1 MRRNMQIDIS
11 AYGRA
16 VVLTGAGVSV
26 ASGLRPYRGP
36 DGVWEEHDVARL
48 GHVDALTERPRDTW
62 KLFGSM
68 RAPVLAARPN
78 PAHVALARW
87 ESSLR
92 PDQEFLLIT
101 QNVDGLHQQ
110 AGSRNVSEIHGNIMY
125 TRCSNFD
132 CTLERFRDTATH
144 QDHVPTCTVCGQ
156 TLRPDVVLFGE
167 ELPVRPS
174 WVAKRALRH
183 CDLFLA
189 IGTSGTVAPAS
200 SFARGAAYAGARTI
214 YLNLEPMQER
224 NPAFQE
230 EHLGRAEELL
240 PRLIGLD

>member
-1 MRRNMQIDIS
+1 MQIDIRS
-11 AYGRA
+11 YGRI

-26 ASGLRPYRGP
+26 ASGLRSYRGP
-36 DGVWEEHDVARL
+36 GGVWEEHDVARL
-48 GHVDALTERPRDTW
+48 GHVDALMQRPRDTW
-62 KLFGSM
+62 NLFGSM
-68 RAPVLAARPN
+68 REPVLAARPN
-78 PAHVALARW
+78 PAHLALARW

-92 PDQEFLLIT
+92 ADQEFLLIT

-110 AGSRNVSEIHGNIMY
+110 AGSRNVCEIHGNIMH

-144 QDHVPTCTVCGQ
+144 RDHVPTCTLCGQ
-156 TLRPDVVLFGE
+156 TLRPDIVLFGE
-167 ELPVRPS
+167 ELPVRPT
-174 WVAKRALRH
+174 WVAKRALRD

-200 SFARGAAYAGARTI
+200 NFARGAAYAGARTI
-214 YLNLEPMQER
+214 YLNLEPMQEP

-230 EHLGRAEELL
+230 HYLGRAEELL

>member
-1 MRRNMQIDIS
+1 MQIDIS
-11 AYGRA
+11 AYKRV

-26 ASGLRPYRGP
+26 ASGLRPYSGP

-48 GHVDALTERPRDTW
+48 GHVDALTQRPRDTW
-62 KLFGSM
+62 NLFGSM
-68 RAPVLAARPN
+68 REPVLAARPN

-87 ESSLR
+87 ESKLR
-92 PDQEFLLIT
+92 ADQEFRLIT

-110 AGSRNVSEIHGNIMY
+110 ADSRNVSEIHGNIMY

-144 QDHVPTCTVCGQ
+144 QDHVPTCTLCGQ
-156 TLRPDVVLFGE
+156 ALRPDIVLFGE
-167 ELPVRPS
+167 ELPVRPT
-174 WVAKRALRH
+174 WVARRALRD

-200 SFARGAAYAGARTI
+200 NFAREAAFAGARTI

-224 NPAFQE
+224 NPALQE
-230 EHLGRAEELL
+230 QYLGRAEELL
-240 PRLIGLD
+240 PRLIALD

>member
-1 MRRNMQIDIS
+1 MQIDIS
-11 AYGRA
+11 VYKRI
-16 VVLTGAGVSV
+16 VVLTGAGVSI

-36 DGVWEEHDVARL
+36 DGVWEEHDVARP
-48 GHVDALTERPRDTW
+48 GHVDAPAQQLRETW
-62 KLFGSM
+62 NLYGSM
-68 RAPVLAARPN
+68 REPILAARPN

-132 CTLERFRDTATH
+132 CTLERFRDTARH
-144 QDHVPTCTVCGQ
+144 QDHVPTCTLCGQ
-156 TLRPDVVLFGE
+156 TLRPDIVLSGE

-174 WVAKRALRH
+174 WVAKRALRD

-189 IGTSGTVAPAS
+189 IGTSGTVAPAGD
-200 SFARGAAYAGARTI
+200 FARGAAYAGARTI
-214 YLNLEPMQER
+214 NLDLEPMQER

-230 EHLGRAEELL
+230 EYLGRAEELL

>member
-1 MRRNMQIDIS
+1 MQIDLA
-11 AYGRA
+11 AYKRI

-48 GHVDALTERPRDTW
+48 GHVDALTQRPRDTW
-62 KLFGSM
+62 NLFGSM
-68 RAPVLAARPN
+68 RGPALAARPN

-144 QDHVPTCTVCGQ
+144 KDNVPTCTLCGQ

-174 WVAKRALRH
+174 WVAKRALRD

-200 SFARGAAYAGARTI
+200 NFARGAACAGARTI

-230 EHLGRAEELL
+230 EVLGRAEELL

>member
-1 MRRNMQIDIS
+1 MQIDIS
-11 AYGRA
+11 AYKRI

-36 DGVWEEHDVARL
+36 NGVWEEHDVARL
-48 GHVDALTERPRDTW
+48 GHVDALTQRPRDTW

-68 RAPVLAARPN
+68 REPVLAARPN

-92 PDQEFLLIT
+92 PEQEFLLIT
-101 QNVDGLHQQ
+101 QNVDGLHQR

-132 CTLERFRDTATH
+132 CTLERFRDADTH
-144 QDHVPTCTVCGQ
+144 QDHVPTCALCGQ
-156 TLRPDVVLFGE
+156 ALRPDIVLFGE

-174 WVAKRALRH
+174 WVARRALRE

-189 IGTSGTVAPAS
+189 IGTSGTVAPAAN
-200 SFARGAAYAGARTI
+200 FARGAAYAGARTI

-224 NPAFQE
+224 NPAFNE
-230 EHLGRAEELL
+230 EYLGRAEELL

>member
-1 MRRNMQIDIS
+1 MQIDIS
-11 AYGRA
+11 VYKRI

-36 DGVWEEHDVARL
+36 NGVWEEHDVARL
-48 GHVDALTERPRDTW
+48 GHVNALTQRPRDTW
-62 KLFGSM
+62 HLFGSM
-68 RAPVLAARPN
+68 REPVLAARPN

-144 QDHVPTCTVCGQ
+144 QDRVPACTLCGQ
-156 TLRPDVVLFGE
+156 TLRPDIVLFGE
-167 ELPVRPS
+167 ALPVRPS
-174 WVAKRALRH
+174 WVAKRALRD

-200 SFARGAAYAGARTI
+200 NFARGAAYAGARTI
-214 YLNLEPMQER
+214 YLNLEPMRER

-230 EHLGRAEELL
+230 EYLGRAEELL

>member
-1 MRRNMQIDIS
+1 MQIDIS
-11 AYGRA
+11 AYKRII
-16 VVLTGAGVSV
+16 VLTGAGVSV

-36 DGVWEEHDVARL
+36 GGVWEEHDVARL
-48 GHVDALTERPRDTW
+48 GHVDALTQRPRDTW
-62 KLFGSM
+62 NLLGSM
-68 RAPVLAARPN
+68 REPVLAARPN

-92 PDQEFLLIT
+92 ADQEFLLIT
-101 QNVDGLHQQ
+101 QNVDGLHQR
-110 AGSRNVSEIHGNIMY
+110 AGSLNVSEIHGNIMY

-132 CTLERFRDTATH
+132 CALERFRDTAMH
-144 QDHVPTCTVCGQ
+144 QDYVPTCTLCGQ
-156 TLRPDVVLFGE
+156 ALRPDIVLFGE

-174 WVAKRALRH
+174 WVAKRALRD

-200 SFARGAAYAGARTI
+200 SFARAAAYAGARTI

-230 EHLGRAEELL
+230 QYLGRAEELL

>member
-1 MRRNMQIDIS
+1 MQIGAS
-11 AYGRA
+11 AYKRI

-26 ASGLRPYRGP
+26 ASGLRPYCGP
-36 DGVWEEHDVARL
+36 GGVWEEQDLAHL
-48 GHVDALTERPRDTW
+48 GHADALIERPRDTW
-62 KLFGSM
+62 DLFGGM
-68 RAPVLAARPN
+68 REPVLTARPN
-78 PAHVALARW
+78 AAHVALARW
-87 ESSLR
+87 EANLR
-92 PDQEFLLIT
+92 SDQEFLLIT

-132 CTLERFRDTATH
+132 CTLERFRDIATH
-144 QDHVPTCTVCGQ
+144 HDRVPTCTLCGQ

-174 WVAKRALRH
+174 WVARRALYD

-189 IGTSGTVAPAS
+189 IGTSGTVEPAS
-200 SFARGAAYAGARTI
+200 NFARGAAHAGARTI
-214 YLNLEPMQER
+214 CLNLEPMQEP

-230 EHLGRAEELL
+230 EYRGRAEELL

>member
-1 MRRNMQIDIS
+1 MQIDIS
-11 AYGRA
+11 AYKRI

-48 GHVDALTERPRDTW
+48 GHVDALTQRPRATW
-62 KLFGSM
+62 NLFGSL
-68 RAPVLAARPN
+68 REPVLAARPN

-92 PDQEFLLIT
+92 ADQEFLLIT

-144 QDHVPTCTVCGQ
+144 QDHVPTCTLCGQ
-156 TLRPDVVLFGE
+156 TLRPDIVLFGE

-174 WVAKRALRH
+174 WVARRALRD

-200 SFARGAAYAGARTI
+200 NFARGAAHAGARTI
-214 YLNLEPMQER
+214 YLNLEPMHER
-224 NPAFQE
+224 NPAFHE
-230 EHLGRAEELL
+230 ELLGRAEELL
-240 PRLIGLD
+240 PRLIGLG